1 MPDTHQGSRGSG
13 PGSDRP
19 LPPLRDD
26 GLPTLPTGE
35 PVLPRWFVV
44 LMLLLAPV
52 AIGVTIWGFLAID
65 REPLSAAERRPAGD
79 GQVTIE
85 RGEAQLAETSEV
97 EPGPDCG
104 QAIRLVGD
112 EGSRTTASGAL
123 AAACELIGSGDFP
136 AAREGL
142 VEWIAADGQLRMA
155 TFELSG
161 VESSARVED
170 ERVVV
175 ELNAKFQ
182 FQEAGLAGPALLHQ
196 LILIADDAWPGEPV
210 GVTTELDAAEAQRR
224 ACERLEVSG
233 DQLPRGCRD
242 AEELLALEDPAAALL
257 EVGFRDDR

>member
-1 MPDTHQGSRGSG
+1 VA
-13 PGSDRP
+13 
-19 LPPLRDD
+19 
-26 GLPTLPTGE
+26 TGE
-35 PVLPRWFVV
+35 TVLPRWFVV
-44 LMLLLAPV
+44 LMLILVPV

-79 GQVTIE
+79 GRVTIE
-85 RGEAQLAETSEV
+85 RGEAQLAETREV

-112 EGSRTTASGAL
+112 EGSRSAAGRAL
-123 AAACELIGSGDFP
+123 ASACELIESGDFP
-136 AAREGL
+136 EAREGL

-182 FQEAGLAGPALLHQ
+182 FQDAALAGPALVHQ
-196 LILIADDAWPGEPV
+196 LVLIADEAWPGEPV
-210 GVTTELDAAEAQRR
+210 GVTTELDGAEAERR
-224 ACERLEVSG
+224 ACERLEVTG
-233 DQLPRGCRD
+233 DERPRGCRD
-242 AEELLALEDPAAALL
+242 VDELLALDDPAGALL